1 MHMHESIGRLLLDC
15 IGTRRTR
22 SGGRQMTPHQLAKI
36 AAVSLV
42 FDGWIIYAVRA
53 IWRAMVQP

>member
-1 MHMHESIGRLLLDC
+1 
-15 IGTRRTR
+15 
-22 SGGRQMTPHQLAKI
+22 MTPHQLAKI